1 MAVSCPLYGK
11 ALYLDCLE
19 CDNKV
24 CRETSLIK
32 SYKEKVKEIQ
42 KRSKIWNIYR
52 SGKAKFPYTVGMNTF
67 DGYDIPYSYNIS
79 VYGYEI
85 TSYSGQKA
93 ITVYKKKWYSD
104 YSINLYHF
112 YFVSDGAPETYYS
125 KKEKVEEISQ
135 EELAKLAN
143 RDWLKCFRLSDE
155 YNRKMVEVM
164 KIKYIK
170 TLEYHK
176 QIKYSEYY
184 KKYVSYDYYM
194 YSKECGWR
202 I

>member
-1 MAVSCPLYGK
+1 MRPCPLFGK
-11 ALYLDCLE
+11 AIYLDCLE
-19 CDNKV
+19 CEDKI

-52 SGKAKFPYTVGMNTF
+52 SGKAEIPYSVGMITNGF
-67 DGYDIPYSYNIS
+67 DCPYSYN
-79 VYGYEI
+79 VNVCGYEI
-85 TSYSGQKA
+85 ISYSGQRA
-93 ITVYKKKWYSD
+93 IEIYKNKWYSD
-104 YSINLYHF
+104 TRLNLHHF
-112 YFVSDGAPETYYS
+112 YFVSNNAPNIFKNEC
-125 KKEKVEEISQ
+125 VEEISQ
-135 EELAKLAN
+135 EDLAKIAN
-143 RDWLKCFRLSDE
+143 RDWLKYFRMFDE
-155 YNRKMVEVM
+155 YNRKMVEIM

-194 YSKECGWR
+194 YIKECGWR